1 MHRLCEPT
9 WWDKVFSIPLK
20 TLKFFFFLPTTPIGN
35 DSTHQYM
42 SFCIHRWSYTCT
54 FLWQFICEHLMLQV
68 IHLHHFLVLLMLSEV
83 CYSFG
88 LPSAT
93 MNCDTFLWNVTEWW
107 FFVIWIAFMT
117 LMELFYCSRGSTY
130 FPVHADGRI
139 NACLRDFGHCWVCL
153 DMAIICITTLS
164 YMWILIDMIDGLSGL
179 SYDPWYQK
187 HGLYA
192 HTVDREQIIPSY
204 PPLPIPDIT
213 FYDQCISNDVNHI
226 LYCSWCCDK
235 SLGITRAPRSSS
247 WYVWP

>member
-1 MHRLCEPT
+1 M
-9 WWDKVFSIPLK
+9 
-20 TLKFFFFLPTTPIGN
+20 
-35 DSTHQYM
+35 
-42 SFCIHRWSYTCT
+42 YTCSSCCGCWVTCVIT
-54 FLWQFICEHLMLQV
+54 FGYHQRRWIVILFYETWQ
-68 IHLHHFLVLLMLSEV
+68 
-83 CYSFG
+83 
-88 LPSAT
+88 
-93 MNCDTFLWNVTEWW
+93 NDD
-107 FFVIWIAFMT
+107 FFVIWMAYTT
-117 LMELFYCSRGSTY
+117 LMNVFYCSRGSTY
-130 FPVHADGRI
+130 FPVHADGHI
-139 NACLRDFGHCWVCL
+139 YAYLRDFGHCWVCL